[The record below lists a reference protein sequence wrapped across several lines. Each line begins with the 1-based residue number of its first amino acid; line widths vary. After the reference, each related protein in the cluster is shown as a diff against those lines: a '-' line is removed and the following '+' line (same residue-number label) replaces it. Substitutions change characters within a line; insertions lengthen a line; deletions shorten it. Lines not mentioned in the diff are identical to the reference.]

1 MRLPTT
7 EVEPR
12 FKVPRERSAPHLAWL
27 RKLPCCVPG
36 CRWSPVEAHHVREGG
51 GAMGLKPPDT
61 ACVPVCHY
69 HHAEVHWRGALSWEA
84 THGLDL
90 GALAG
95 RYAEASRVLGILR

>member
-12 FKVPRERSAPHLAWL
+12 FKVSRKRSANHLAWL

-36 CRWSPVEAHHVREGG
+36 CRRSHVDAHHVREGD

-61 ACVPVCHY
+61 ACVPVCH
-69 HHAEVHWRGALSWEA
+69 HHHDEVHRGGARTWEA
-84 THGLDL
+84 KYGLDL

-95 RYAEASRVLGILR
+95 RYAEASRALGILK

>member
-12 FKVPRERSAPHLAWL
+12 FKVSRERSAPHLAWL

-36 CRWSPVEAHHVREGG
+36 CRQAPVEAHHVRK
-51 GAMGLKPPDT
+51 GAGVGLKPDDS
-61 ACVPVCHY
+61 ACVPLCGG
-69 HHAEVHWRGALSWEA
+69 HHHQGHWGGWRTWEA
-84 THGLDL
+84 KHGLDL

-95 RYAEASRVLGILR
+95 RYAEASRALGILR